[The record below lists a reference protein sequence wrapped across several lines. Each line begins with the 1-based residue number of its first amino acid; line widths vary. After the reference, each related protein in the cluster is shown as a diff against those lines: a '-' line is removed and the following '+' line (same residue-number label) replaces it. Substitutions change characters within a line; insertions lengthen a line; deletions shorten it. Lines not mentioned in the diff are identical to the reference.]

1 MWLKGVVMWLKGVV
15 MWLKGVVIKSLLL
28 KGFLTTLGGSERKC
42 TFMNEVTRYNNQLN
56 TVPMR
61 KWSPEEQ
68 NFFFAIITQA
78 RDKGTTLLEFQ
89 KDDLIEF
96 ANYSL
101 KYNKRFYETMESL
114 VEKLS
119 TMRYKERTS
128 HSFQIMTLF
137 QRFKIDWSEDLSEMT
152 AQIKISEDFDYIVN
166 KLDAEFTQFEL
177 KQFTNIRSS
186 YAKEMFKMLKQ
197 WRTVGKKEYS
207 VAEFREL
214 LQVPKS
220 YRATDIKQVVL
231 KPILDE
237 LPEYFSNFKIKTI
250 KAKRRG
256 NPIISYEFSWDY
268 EKTSNWESGKFDKK
282 PYRKKSKR
290 VESLPEWAKDKKENK
305 KDEFLS
311 EEQQAV
317 FKERLKR
324 IRETEITKKE

>member
-1 MWLKGVVMWLKGVV
+1 
-15 MWLKGVVIKSLLL
+15 
-28 KGFLTTLGGSERKC
+28 
-42 TFMNEVTRYNNQLN
+42 
-56 TVPMR
+56 MR

-78 RDKGTTLLEFQ
+78 RDQGTSLLEFN
-89 KDDLIEF
+89 KDDLIEL

-101 KYNKRFYETMESL
+101 IYNKRFYETMESL
-114 VEKLS
+114 VDKLS

-128 HSFQIMTLF
+128 HSFQVMTLF

-152 AQIKISEDFDYIVN
+152 AQIKISEDFNYIVN

-197 WRTVGKKEYS
+197 WRIVGRKEYS
-207 VAEFREL
+207 VAEFREQ

-231 KPILDE
+231 KPIQDE
-237 LPEYFSNFKIKTI
+237 LPAYFSNFKIKTI

-256 NPIISYEFSWDY
+256 NPIIAYEFSWDSEQTNTWDPNKY
-268 EKTSNWESGKFDKK
+268 DKK
-282 PYRKKSKR
+282 SHKKKSKR
-290 VESLPEWAKDKKENK
+290 VEQLPDWAKEGYVAPESSPVSKEKQEEYDKRLAQIRAIKE
-305 KDEFLS
+305 
-311 EEQQAV
+311 V
-317 FKERLKR
+317 
-324 IRETEITKKE
+324 

>member
-1 MWLKGVVMWLKGVV
+1 
-15 MWLKGVVIKSLLL
+15 
-28 KGFLTTLGGSERKC
+28 
-42 TFMNEVTRYNNQLN
+42 
-56 TVPMR
+56 MR

-78 RDKGTTLLEFQ
+78 RDQGTTLLKFS
-89 KDDLIEF
+89 KDDLMEL

-114 VEKLS
+114 VDKLS

-137 QRFKIDWSEDLSEMT
+137 QRFKIDWSDDLSEMT
-152 AQIKISEDFDYIVN
+152 AEIKISEDFDYIVN

-207 VAEFREL
+207 VSEFREL

-231 KPILDE
+231 KPIQEE
-237 LPEYFSNFKIKTI
+237 LSSYFPNLKIKAI
-250 KAKRRG
+250 KVKRRG
-256 NPIISYEFSWDY
+256 NPIISYEFSWDS
-268 EKTSNWESGKFDKK
+268 EKTSTWQPNKYSKK
-282 PYRKKSKR
+282 YYSNNLKKI
-290 VESLPEWAKDKKENK
+290 ETLPEWATNNQGNKEDEFISKEEQEKFDKRLARIRSKKE
-305 KDEFLS
+305 D
-311 EEQQAV
+311 
-317 FKERLKR
+317 
-324 IRETEITKKE
+324 